1 MLIRTLEFCSD
12 ESNFRY
18 MKYFRKGFTLVE
30 LLLVVAIIGIMA
42 FVVGPSV
49 FTSSDLMR
57 LKTASRGVVQL
68 SRYSKTMALL
78 HQKPV
83 ELVFSSDGKISV
95 KAADG
100 GGESLV
106 STGSFSRTNLVNESE
121 SEEIETPVVSEEK
134 GGGGSGGEGYVM
146 ADLEIEK
153 EYEQVTFRFEGY
165 TDTIDGVAE
174 PDESYSVS
182 SFSEEGD
189 EEDVKSFTIH
199 YKSNGTCRPHRIRI
213 IAGEDEYEYR
223 IVDVNML
230 GAAKVVEEDE
240 W

>member
-1 MLIRTLEFCSD
+1 M
-12 ESNFRY
+12 N
-18 MKYFRKGFTLVE
+18 YFRKGFTLVE

-57 LKTASRGVVQL
+57 LKTSTRGVVQL

-78 HQKPV
+78 HQEPV
-83 ELVFSSDGKISV
+83 EIVFSSDGRISV
-95 KAADG
+95 KSAAG

-106 STGSFSRTNLVNESE
+106 SSGSFSRTNLVDESE
-121 SEEIETPVVSEEK
+121 AEPEEIEAPVISEEK
-134 GGGGSGGEGYVM
+134 NGGGSGGEGYVM

-153 EYEQVTFRFEGY
+153 EYEQVSFRFEGY

-182 SFSEEGD
+182 SSSDKDGD
-189 EEDVKSFTIH
+189 EEDVRSFTIH
-199 YKSNGTCRPHRIRI
+199 YNSNGTCRPHRIRI
-213 IAGEDEYEYR
+213 IAGEDELEFR

-230 GAAKVVEEDE
+230 GSAKVVEEDE
-240 W
+240 

>member
-1 MLIRTLEFCSD
+1 M
-12 ESNFRY
+12 N
-18 MKYFRKGFTLVE
+18 YFRKGFTLVE

-42 FVVGPSV
+42 FVVGPSI

-78 HQKPV
+78 HQEPV
-83 ELVFSSDGKISV
+83 DLVFSSNGKISV
-95 KAADG
+95 QKGSSG
-100 GGESLV
+100 GDSLV
-106 STGSFSRTNLVNESE
+106 SASSFSRTNIVDESEAE
-121 SEEIETPVVSEEK
+121 SEEIEAPEISEEK
-134 GGGGSGGEGYVM
+134 IGGSSGGEGYVM

-153 EYEQVTFRFEGY
+153 EYEQVIFRFDGY
-165 TDTIDGVAE
+165 TDTIDGVSD
-174 PDESYSVS
+174 PDESFSVS
-182 SFSEEGD
+182 SFSGSEED
-189 EEDVKSFTIH
+189 EEEVKSFKIH

-213 IAGEDEYEYR
+213 LVGEDGLEYR